1 MTTPTLDSRTDLVN
15 QIDGMRLAAKDLE
28 LLPSGYNDDVNK
40 LIEILRAGEIGLT
53 VTTLGLGMLA
63 SEYVID
69 KIEDNRESIEQTITS
84 VLNKLTAFQ
93 SEEKT
98 PVTFIDIAD
107 DWRDIKN
114 LILEGGNSAK
124 TANLNTDWEGV
135 AASRYFVV
143 YGLQNEAFASMAG
156 LCEKVASQLETLA
169 KAILDLYK
177 KLISALLELK
187 NEIAN
192 KMSSIYLKG
201 PAAVFVLDDLVKT
214 VGTMQ
219 TKIFN
224 IFSECATMAQ
234 ANMIAGNTIAS
245 EVATQTGLPFNSWPS
260 IRVPAVGVDSEGKP
274 RPYDLDYADASVLDG
289 DGSDWKHKPST

>member
-1 MTTPTLDSRTDLVN
+1 MAPPVLDSRTDLIN

-28 LLPSGYNDDVNK
+28 ALPSGYDNDVNR
-40 LIEILRAGEIGLT
+40 LLDLLRVGEIGLT
-53 VTTLGLGMLA
+53 VSTLGLGMIA
-63 SEYVID
+63 SEYVISQ
-69 KIEDNRESIEQTITS
+69 IQDNRESIEQTITS
-84 VLNKLTAFQ
+84 VFNKLTEFQ

-98 PVTFIDIAD
+98 PVTFIDTAD
-107 DWRDIKN
+107 NWRAIRNRIVDA
-114 LILEGGNSAK
+114 GTQAK
-124 TANLNTDWEGV
+124 AANLNTDWEGV

-143 YGLQNEAFASMAG
+143 YGLQNEAFVSMAG
-156 LCEKVASQLETLA
+156 LCEKIATQLETLA

-177 KLISALLELK
+177 KLVVALLELK

-192 KMSSIYLKG
+192 TMSKIYLKG

-234 ANMIAGNTIAS
+234 ANMIAGNNIAA
-245 EVATQTGLPFNSWPS
+245 EVSTQSGLPFNSWPS
-260 IRVPAVGVDSEGKP
+260 IHVQAVGVDSEGKP
-274 RPYDLDYADASVLDG
+274 RPYDLDYADASVIDG